1 MKKQAYENIP
11 ISDHDAQWIFSLE
24 ILNLRVLE
32 VAKGMIIDR
41 YLALMGADSHT
52 YNGWGVEWVAKNE

>member
-41 YLALMGADSHT
+41 YLALMGADSLLIMS
-52 YNGWGVEWVAKNE
+52 GM